1 MSVRFYLSIFFRGFF
16 LPGAI
21 LKFIIAFSVDFRI
34 ILSDVVRVRRIE
46 CGAVAI
52 LVRPVRY
59 GAANVPYTVFGVRIS
74 VFLSLHLSVESCG
87 RFANAANFATAER
100 REAQNFFPGL
110 PAARP
115 RGGKKRENCTDI
127 KSR

>member
-59 GAANVPYTVFGVRIS
+59 GAANVTVPRFQRSRIRFS
-74 VFLSLHLSVESCG
+74 FPHLSGFSE
-87 RFANAANFATAER
+87 RF
-100 REAQNFFPGL
+100 L
-110 PAARP
+110 
-115 RGGKKRENCTDI
+115 
-127 KSR
+127 